1 VSYLLYRAL
10 TGALWAAALPWAAA
24 RRAAGNDEWAERMG
38 MLPFERPSSVWV
50 HAASVGEVAAAAP
63 LLKLL
68 SERFDDVVLTVVT
81 PTGRDHA
88 ERTFG
93 DALPA
98 AFAPLD
104 FVPAVRGALS
114 VLRPRL
120 LLLTETELWPNTI
133 VEADRAGAR
142 VGVVNGRMSPSSL
155 RRYIMPGSPFAAV
168 ARRLAFVAARSEA
181 DAGRFVRLGVDPSAV
196 AVIGDMKYD
205 KLEAPLP
212 DATRSEI
219 RGALGIPDEAR
230 VIVFGSVRSREE
242 KAVAAAAAELAG
254 SFPGLVAVVAPRHL
268 DRVDGVVAA
277 LSGAGVAGVRRASDG
292 RRGTGG
298 GGALVLDSTGE
309 LARVYS
315 IADVAFVGGTLAD
328 YGGHDPLEPAAQGV
342 PVVLGPHT
350 ESCAESAER
359 LLSGGGAVSVERP
372 GGLAEAA
379 SGLLSDEAR
388 RAEAGRRALEVVESG
403 RGAAARAMDFMR
415 SMGVIDGAE

>member
-1 VSYLLYRAL
+1 MSYLLYRVL
-10 TGALWAAALPWAAA
+10 TGVLWAAALPWAAA
-24 RRAAGNDEWAERMG
+24 RRAAGSEEWAERMG
-38 MLPFERPSSVWV
+38 RFPFGRPSSVWV

-68 SERFDDVVLTVVT
+68 SERADDVVLTVVT
-81 PTGRDHA
+81 PTGRGHA

-93 DALPA
+93 GGLPV

-104 FVPAVRGALS
+104 FVPAVRGAIAA
-114 VLRPRL
+114 LRPRL

-133 VEADRAGAR
+133 VEADRAGVT

-155 RRYIMPGSPFAAV
+155 KRYTMPGSPFAAV

-181 DAGRFVRLGVDPSAV
+181 DAGRFVRFGVDTSRVAAV
-196 AVIGDMKYD
+196 GDMKYD
-205 KLEAPLP
+205 KLEAPLS
-212 DATRSEI
+212 DAARREI
-219 RGALGIPDEAR
+219 RGALGIPEGAA
-230 VIVFGSVRSREE
+230 VVVFGSVRGREE
-242 KAVAAAAAELAG
+242 RAVASASAELAG

-268 DRVDGVVAA
+268 ERVDGVVAA
-277 LSGAGVAGVRRASDG
+277 LSAAGVDAVRRASDG
-292 RRGTGG
+292 ARGVGA
-298 GGALVLDSTGE
+298 GGAVVLDSTGE

-342 PVVLGPHT
+342 PVILGPHT

-379 SGLLSDEAR
+379 RGLLSDEGA
-388 RAEAGRRALEVVESG
+388 RAEAGRRALEAVESG
-403 RGAAARAMDFMR
+403 RGAAARAIAFMR
-415 SMGVIDGAE
+415 SMGVLDGAE